1 MCVTRDLEGS
11 VGTKSKEL
19 NAGDIGPPTSDL
31 AEVVEICENL
41 KVKYA
46 IFGALKLKTSLYRG
60 QTVLQ

>member
-19 NAGDIGPPTSDL
+19 NAGDIGSPTSDL
-31 AEVVEICENL
+31 AEVVEICENF

-46 IFGALKLKTSLYRG
+46 IFGALKLKTNLYRG
-60 QTVLQ
+60 QAVLQ